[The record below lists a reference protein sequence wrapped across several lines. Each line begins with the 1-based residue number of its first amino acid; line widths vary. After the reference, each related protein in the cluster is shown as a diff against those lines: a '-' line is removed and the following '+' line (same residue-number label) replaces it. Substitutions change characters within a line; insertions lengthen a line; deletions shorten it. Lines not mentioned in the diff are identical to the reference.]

1 MNWKLCQMRQSKQK
15 PTVPHVY
22 QWKPPMRPK
31 EALEVVKHIYETY
44 SPDFVHASK

>member
-1 MNWKLCQMRQSKQK
+1 MNWKPCQMRQSKQK

-44 SPDFVHASK
+44 SPDFVHAS